1 MISANNELQT
11 KENTLY
17 NFGKLKGANIGMV
30 ANIANYVNF
39 SFTYQYLYGE
49 KWGFDEA
56 TGTNRYI
63 DENNSS
69 LLSKIDIDTS
79 KLPKVRIAELF
90 YQQTNVENPFDFKPN
105 QNTLI
110 GYNVG
115 IDMADN
121 MVFIL
126 KGRKTYIPNDLGE
139 YNSVKTTQIETQI
152 LF

>member
-1 MISANNELQT
+1 M
-11 KENTLY
+11 Y
-17 NFGKLKGANIGMV
+17 NFGKLKGANVGLS
-30 ANIANYVNF
+30 ANIANYLNF
-39 SFTYQYLYGE
+39 SFNYQYLYGQ
-49 KWGFDEA
+49 KWGLDE
-56 TGTNRYI
+56 TTLTNKYV

-69 LLSKIDIDTS
+69 LFAKLDIDTS

-121 MVFIL
+121 MIFIL
-126 KGRKTYIPNDLGE
+126 KGRKTYIPNEIGKFT
-139 YNSVKTTQIETQI
+139 SVKTTQIETQI